1 MIHALKMN
9 NMVRQGLLCLAIPFV
24 ISCSKEMGID
34 HVSEPEL
41 LDDASLGASALSS
54 AQFHT
59 HTVLFDGGTDG
70 YHSYRIPALVRT
82 TTGTLLAF
90 AEGRAANNRDYGN
103 INLVYKR
110 STNHG
115 ASWSALKVVE
125 GWGQGTW
132 GNPTPVVD
140 QQTGRIWLF
149 MSWNDASHNQNGDNG
164 YDKSDSWGDRR
175 VYMTYSDDDGLTWA
189 PRQNMTST
197 LLPPG
202 YAWDAMGPG
211 NGIQKAK
218 APDNGALIIPAT
230 RRNIYSTDN
239 GATWQYQ
246 LIPGGTNEGAIVERN
261 NGSLLR
267 NDRANS
273 TKWNQHKR
281 RWKAS
286 GSLSGGFNPFVD
298 DATLLDPKCQASII
312 RYAGDRDRLIFLNPA
327 STERRCKMRV
337 RISYNSGATWPRSR
351 RLHDWLTET
360 ETCNQGKGGY
370 SSMAKTADY
379 KIGALVE
386 YNEDVGN
393 NATSH
398 RSIEFH
404 RFNIPW
410 ILGGQSEPP
419 VN

>member
-1 MIHALKMN
+1 MIQFLQIKQVVLK
-9 NMVRQGLLCLAIPFV
+9 GLSCFTILFIL
-24 ISCSKEMGID
+24 SCSKEAGID
-34 HVSEPEL
+34 NVPESEL
-41 LDDASLGASALSS
+41 QDDFSLEAGVLAAP
-54 AQFHT
+54 QFHS
-59 HTVLFDGGTDG
+59 HTVLFNGGTDG

-82 TTGTLLAF
+82 TNGTLLAF
-90 AEGRAANNRDYGN
+90 AEGRVANNRDYGN

-115 ASWSALKVVE
+115 ASWSSLKEVV

-140 QQTGRIWLF
+140 QNTGRVWLF
-149 MSWNDASHNQNGDNG
+149 MSWNDEFHNQNGNDG
-164 YDKSDSWGDRR
+164 YDKIDSWGDRR
-175 VYMTYSDDDGLTWA
+175 VYMTYSDDHGLTWS

-218 APDNGALIIPAT
+218 SPDNGALIIPAT
-230 RRNIYSTDN
+230 RRNIYSTDGGN
-239 GATWQYQ
+239 TWAYQ
-246 LIPGGTNEGAIVERN
+246 QIHGGTNEGAIVERD

-267 NDRANS
+267 NDRPNS
-273 TKWNQHKR
+273 TQWNQHKR

-286 GSLSGGFNPFVD
+286 GSLSGGFNSFVH

-370 SSMAKTADY
+370 SSMTKTADY

-386 YNEDVGN
+386 YNENVG

-410 ILGGQSEPP
+410 ILNGQSEP
-419 VN
+419 

>member
-1 MIHALKMN
+1 MIQVYRIKQVTLK
-9 NMVRQGLLCLAIPFV
+9 VISCFTAFFV
-24 ISCSKEMGID
+24 LSCSKEAD
-34 HVSEPEL
+34 TNVPAAKLKS
-41 LDDASLGASALSS
+41 DFSLATNVHESP
-54 AQFHT
+54 QFHS

-82 TTGTLLAF
+82 TNGTLLAF

-115 ASWSALKVVE
+115 ASWSSLMEVV

-140 QQTGRIWLF
+140 QNTGRVWLF
-149 MSWNDASHNQNGDNG
+149 MSWNDEFHNENGSDG
-164 YDKSDSWGDRR
+164 YDKIDTWGDRR
-175 VYMTYSDDDGLTWA
+175 VYVTYSDDHGLTWS

-202 YAWDAMGPG
+202 YTWDAMGPG
-211 NGIQKAK
+211 NGIQKGK
-218 APDNGALIIPAT
+218 APNKDALVVPAT
-230 RRNIYSTDN
+230 RRNIYSTD
-239 GATWQYQ
+239 GGTTWQYQ
-246 LIPGGTNEGAIVERN
+246 LIPGGTNEGTIVERN

-267 NDRANS
+267 NDRAS
-273 TKWNQHKR
+273 GTKWNEHHR

-286 GSLSGGFNPFVD
+286 GSIGGGFNAFVPD
-298 DATLLDPKCQASII
+298 NTLLDPRCQASLI
-312 RYAGDRDRLIFLNPA
+312 RYNGTEDRIIFLNPA
-327 STERRCKMRV
+327 STEGRCKMRV
-337 RISYNSGATWPRSR
+337 RISYNGGATWPRSR
-351 RLHDWLTET
+351 RLHDWLTEA
-360 ETCNQGKGGY
+360 ETCAQGKGGY

-386 YNEDVGN
+386 INENPGGN
-393 NATSH
+393 STTSH

-404 RFNIPW
+404 RFNLSW
-410 ILGGQSEPP
+410 ILNGTPEPL
-419 VN
+419 